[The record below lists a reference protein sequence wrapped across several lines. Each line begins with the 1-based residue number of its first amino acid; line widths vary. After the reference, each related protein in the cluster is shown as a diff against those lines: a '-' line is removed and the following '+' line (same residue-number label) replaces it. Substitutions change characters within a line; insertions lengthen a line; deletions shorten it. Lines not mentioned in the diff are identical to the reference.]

1 MTESSIDSHFCI
13 DIDFKKDSED
23 PTRVFRALSELINNF
38 QVFDKDILRSID
50 SNIEPVVLLEDIESG
65 SVKTWLRY
73 RIESIDDEVLK
84 SGDWK
89 KIAGHYLVKAKY
101 MLIKFFEDKT
111 EITDRAQIED
121 LNGQLLELAKNSDIL
136 WIPSYSTV
144 PYDVLIRNIKN
155 ITDAA
160 SILHPEDKL
169 SYITPDKTIPFN
181 LTFKISPDA
190 IEDLLTKEAITS
202 KIEMILKV
210 KKPDYLGESMWDFK
224 HETKAFP
231 AKIMDEQ
238 WLDDFQ
244 NRKYDIRPGD
254 SIRAIVEIMTKYSFD
269 NEVISMHYKVLK
281 VNEIIHLSVH
291 QQASWIDE
299 HE

>member
-1 MTESSIDSHFCI
+1 MTETSIDSHFCI
-13 DIDFKKDSED
+13 AIDFKKDSED
-23 PTRVFRALSELINNF
+23 PTRVFRATSELINNF
-38 QVFDKDILRSID
+38 QIFDNDILRSID
-50 SNIEPVVLLEDIESG
+50 SNIAPVVLLEDIEGG

-73 RIESIDDEVLK
+73 RIESVDDEVLK

-101 MLIKFFEDKT
+101 LLVKFLEDKT
-111 EITDRAQIED
+111 EITDRVQIED
-121 LNGQLLELAKNSDIL
+121 LEGQLLELAKESDIL
-136 WIPSYSTV
+136 RIPSYSPV
-144 PYDVLIRNIKN
+144 PYDIIIKNLKN

-169 SYITPDKTIPFN
+169 SYITPEKAIPFN
-181 LTFKISPDA
+181 LTFKISPEA
-190 IEDLLTKEAITS
+190 IEDLLTKETITS

-210 KKPDYLGESMWDFK
+210 KKPDYLGDSMWDFK

-231 AKIMDEQ
+231 AKIMDDL

-244 NRKYDIRPGD
+244 NRKVDIRPGD
-254 SIRAIVEIMTKYSFD
+254 SIRAIVEIMTKYSFN
-269 NEVISMHYKVLK
+269 NEVISMHYSVIN
-281 VNEIIHLSVH
+281 VNEIIPLGLHR
-291 QQASWIDE
+291 QASWIDG